1 MHLSKKLQFSMPYNK
16 SLNAQAQTWI
26 DNFGC
31 FSKCQ
36 ARTKLRLGSNPW
48 LVYIYVVELD

>member
-1 MHLSKKLQFSMPYNK
+1 MPYNK